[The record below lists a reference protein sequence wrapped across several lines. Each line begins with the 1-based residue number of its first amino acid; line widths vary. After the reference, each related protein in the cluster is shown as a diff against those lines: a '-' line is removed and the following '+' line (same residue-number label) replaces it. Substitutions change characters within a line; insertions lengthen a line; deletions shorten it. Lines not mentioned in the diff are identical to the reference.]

1 MNAKDIG
8 ASNDADM
15 LVVLP
20 AYNEADNIREVIR
33 ELKILCPTPDLLIV
47 DDGSV
52 DDTAE
57 VAQSMGARVLQMPFN
72 CGIGASVQA
81 GLSWG
86 LARGYSLIARLDGD
100 GQHDPAALKALRVP
114 IDSGEA
120 DFVLGS
126 RYLERE
132 GFISTFP
139 RRLGRRWFT
148 LLLRLLCGLRI
159 TDPTSGCWIAN
170 RNAAKVLHLEHSFDY
185 PEVDSLVHL
194 HRSRCTIR
202 EIPVIMRSR
211 TSGRSSIDGPKVL
224 YYMLK
229 VTLALIIGRVRRV
242 AR

>member
-1 MNAKDIG
+1 MNANDIS
-8 ASNDADM
+8 ALPDRDM

-20 AYNEADNIREVIR
+20 AFNEAGNISEVIG
-33 ELKILCPTPDLLIV
+33 ELKTLNPAPDLLVV
-47 DDGSV
+47 DDGSN

-57 VAQSMGARVLQMPFN
+57 IARNAGARVLRMPFN

-81 GLSWG
+81 GLRWG
-86 LARGYSLIARLDGD
+86 LAKGYSVIARLDGD
-100 GQHDPAALKALRVP
+100 GQHDPAALTALRAPV
-114 IDSGEA
+114 DKGAA

-139 RRLGRRWFT
+139 RRLGRRWFSF
-148 LLLRLLCGLRI
+148 LLRLFCGLRI

-170 RNAAKVLHLEHSFDY
+170 RNAATVLHREHSFDY

-194 HRSRCTIR
+194 HRNQCAIR
-202 EIPVIMRSR
+202 EIPVVMRSR

-229 VTLALIIGRVRRV
+229 VTLALIIGRVRPA